1 MDKLNQKR
9 ANLTEIVNVFK
20 AEFPKGYKS
29 LLGYSGFEFDI
40 EVKELSCA
48 GWLNDGEPQSYEAH
62 KQWRADVLQDAF
74 KANEKRNGNE

>member
-20 AEFPKGYKS
+20 AEFPSGYKS
-29 LLGYSGFEFDI
+29 LLGYSEIEFDH